1 MGGIAPGRDP
11 PSTPARAAAP
21 RGTARTVLLRETVLL
36 HETERT
42 RISRL
47 VLPTGPV
54 IRKEPL
60 GPDAPGR
67 LRHEREIL
75 DRLAGLPGIS
85 QLARD
90 GASAPASPDAIL
102 LVDVGGVALSERTLP
117 LDPAELLAL
126 AERLAQAL
134 AGMHRR
140 GVVHRD
146 VNPTN
151 VIVTADP
158 SAARRR
164 TAGGAGTGSLP
175 YLIDFALAAVVEASE
190 VRSAPPMFSGRREI
204 VGTVPYLAPE
214 LTGPTGRPVDQRAD
228 LYALG
233 ATLYELATGAPPF
246 GSGDPVRVLHDHRA
260 RVPTPP
266 STRNPKVSSE
276 LSGILLHLLEK
287 EPDDRYQSADGLEHD
302 LAELRRG
309 GRVAR
314 PGGHDVPARPLTP
327 SRLVGRDEEI
337 GDLRQAFADVMA
349 GRCSGVLLSG
359 VSGVGKTSLAA
370 ELRPIVAAHGGWFV
384 AGKFDQYRRDQEYD
398 GVRNAFRG
406 LSRLLLAEPE
416 AALTQLRDR
425 LLARLGATAG
435 LAAAVVPEL
444 GALLSVRAEPG
455 DPMTTQARAERSALE
470 VLRAVARPDRPLV
483 FFIDDLQWAG
493 RTPLGLVDQVFSGA
507 ETIEGLLLV
516 CAYREDALDPS
527 HPLTPLL
534 AAWGAQRIRPR
545 QLRLG
550 GLAPTGQAAMLTD
563 LLNLPPASAVELA
576 ELVATATRGNPY
588 ATVELIN
595 ALRHDGVLA
604 ADDGTWR
611 WDRAALRRRRAE
623 LFDVDALLTAHV
635 ATLPPATRALL
646 VAMACLAGQ
655 VELDLLAVA
664 VGLSS
669 DDVRRRLAPALAAG
683 LVVPAA
689 EDRESVRFYHD
700 RVRESVL
707 GGVSGPARR
716 DTELALARRLARR
729 PEFVDAAA
737 QQYLRVADAV
747 HAADERRGMGELF
760 RRAAVEAVVLGD
772 YVLAER
778 FLTAAV
784 PLADPADLEGLI
796 GLRTERHAALYC
808 QGRLDE
814 ADAEFRTIC
823 RLSACPA
830 QRSAATAVQV
840 MSLTNRSRGR
850 EAISLGL
857 GQLRRLGVAVPDPA
871 HLDEEIDRGFAEIYR
886 WIDETDEPADVHGSG
901 DGDAWQRAVGVVN
914 RLMPTAF
921 FYDQPMMVWLAVN
934 VLRIWAR
941 DGPDPRLLLPAGHIA
956 GALITRRGDYA
967 TAGRVMRR
975 ILDVARAG
983 AEEAEG
989 WEAEL
994 WDARFLY
1001 AVSAGHWFDALE
1013 DNLAEARRVLAGLI
1027 RVGHLQNAC
1036 WNYFG
1041 LLYNLLDCAPAL
1053 EEFVAQV
1060 DEALALAARTGNP
1073 HAEETFQSCRQLA
1086 RVLRGEVA
1094 ESTVDELTRETLL
1107 AGNPQAVAHMH
1118 ITRAIAAAI
1127 LDQPAD
1133 LARHTAA
1140 ALPFCSTTG
1149 SNYSMA
1155 IARVL
1160 RALALASRARATEG
1174 GERDAALA
1182 ELADL
1187 VAWLSARAAEAP
1199 ANFQHLLRLV
1209 EAERAWAAGDFQQAA
1224 YTFDLAQHD
1233 SHARSRPWHQ
1243 ALILERSAR
1252 FYLAHGMCEAG
1263 RSLLAAARRR
1273 YVQWG
1278 ATAKVSQLD
1287 WVNPTLCPEPAGAPR
1302 AGGSDE
1308 EVMGR
1313 RSTLA
1318 TGTIDLLGAVA
1329 ASQALSS
1336 ETSIAG
1342 LRARVEGILSEM
1354 TGATGVHLLLRDE
1367 DRRRW
1372 SVPDGAGTVVP
1383 LETAGRRGLVPSSV
1397 VRYAERTH
1405 EPVAVADATQD
1416 DRFRRDPYFA
1426 GLDRCS
1432 LSAVPILIRGEL
1444 RAMLLLENRMIRG
1457 AFSTER
1463 LEGIMLIAA
1472 QLTVSLD
1479 NALVYASLE
1488 RKVTERTRQLAA
1500 ANQRLEQLSV
1510 TDPLTGLANR
1520 RRLEDVLDSEWG
1532 RSAQRHTPLGL
1543 AMIDVDHFKGYND
1556 RFGHTAGD
1564 RCLQR
1569 VAACLRAN
1577 VRDTELAA
1585 RYGGEEFAIVMPNSD
1600 RDTATRLAGRL
1611 CHAVAELAE
1620 PHPSAQKAIVT
1631 VSVGAASVLPGPDG
1645 SVAKLIDLADAALYQ
1660 AKRDGRGRV
1669 SVADS

>member
-1 MGGIAPGRDP
+1 M
-11 PSTPARAAAP
+11 
-21 RGTARTVLLRETVLL
+21 LL

-90 GASAPASPDAIL
+90 GSQAPPDAIL
-102 LVDVGGVALSERTLP
+102 LVDVGGAPLSERTLP
-117 LDPAELLAL
+117 LDPAELLTL
-126 AERLAQAL
+126 AERLAQTL

-151 VIVTADP
+151 VIVTTDP
-158 SAARRR
+158 STARRR
-164 TAGGAGTGSLP
+164 TADGLAAGDTP
-175 YLIDFALAAVVEASE
+175 YLIDFALAGVVEASE
-190 VRSAPPMFSGRREI
+190 VRSAPPMFSGHREI

-214 LTGPTGRPVDQRAD
+214 LTGRTGRPVDQRAD

-246 GSGDPVRVLHDHRA
+246 GSGDPVRVLHDHRTRA
-260 RVPTPP
+260 PTPP
-266 STRNPKVSSE
+266 SALNPKVSPE

-302 LAELRRG
+302 LAELRSG

-314 PGGHDVPARPLTP
+314 PGRHDVPARPLTP

-337 GDLRQAFADVMA
+337 GDLRQAFDDVMA

-359 VSGVGKTSLAA
+359 VSGVGKTSLAD

-425 LLARLGATAG
+425 LLTRLGATAG

-444 GALLSVRAEPG
+444 GALLSVRAQAG
-455 DPMTTQARAERSALE
+455 DPMTTQARAEGCALG
-470 VLRAVARPDRPLV
+470 VLRAVARLDRPLV
-483 FFIDDLQWAG
+483 FFVDDLQWAG

-516 CAYREDALDPS
+516 CAYREDALDPP

-534 AAWGAQRIRPR
+534 AAWEAQRVRPR
-545 QLRLG
+545 RLRLG
-550 GLAPTGQAAMLTD
+550 GLAPAGQAAMLTD

-576 ELVATATRGNPY
+576 QLVATSTRGNPY

-595 ALRHDGVLA
+595 ALRHDGMLS

-611 WDRAALRRRRAE
+611 WDRAALRRRRSE

-635 ATLPPATRALL
+635 ATLPPATRELL
-646 VAMACLAGQ
+646 VAMACLAG
-655 VELDLLAVA
+655 EMRLDLLAVA
-664 VGLSS
+664 VGLPP
-669 DDVRRRLAPALAAG
+669 DDVRRRLAPALAGG

-689 EDRESVRFYHD
+689 EDRKSVRFYHD

-747 HAADERRGMGELF
+747 HEADERRRMGELF
-760 RRAAVEAVVLGD
+760 RQAAVEAVVLGD
-772 YVLAER
+772 YLLAER

-784 PLADPADLEGLI
+784 PLADPADVEGLI

-808 QGRLDE
+808 QGRLEE
-814 ADAEFRTIC
+814 ADAEFQAIC

-850 EAISLGL
+850 EAMSLGL

-886 WIDETDEPADVHGSG
+886 WIDQTDESADVRGSG
-901 DGDAWQRAVGVVN
+901 DGDDAWQRAVGIVN

-941 DGPDPRLLLPAGHIA
+941 DGPDPRLLVPAGHIA
-956 GALITRRGDYA
+956 GALITRRADYE

-983 AEEAEG
+983 ADEAEG

-1053 EEFVAQV
+1053 EDFAAQV

-1086 RVLRGEVA
+1086 SVLRGEVA

-1118 ITRAIAAAI
+1118 IARAIAAAI

-1160 RALALASRARATEG
+1160 RALALAARARATEA
-1174 GERDAALA
+1174 GERDAALV

-1187 VAWLSARAAEAP
+1187 VAWLTARAADAP

-1209 EAERAWAAGDFQQAA
+1209 EAERAWAGGDFQQAA

-1233 SHARSRPWHQ
+1233 SQARCRPWHQ

-1252 FYLAHGMCEAG
+1252 FYLAHGMYEAG
-1263 RSLLAAARRR
+1263 RSLLAAARHR
-1273 YVQWG
+1273 YGQWG
-1278 ATAKVSQLD
+1278 ATAKASQLD
-1287 WVNPTLCPEPAGAPR
+1287 WVNPTLCPEPAGAQL
-1302 AGGSDE
+1302 AGGPDE

-1318 TGTIDLLGAVA
+1318 TGTIDLLGVVA

-1336 ETSIAG
+1336 ETGIAG
-1342 LRARVEGILSEM
+1342 LRARVERILSEM

-1367 DRRRW
+1367 DRHRW

-1383 LETAGRRGLVPSSV
+1383 LEAAGRRGLVPSSV

-1463 LEGIMLIAA
+1463 LEGIMLIAG

-1520 RRLEDVLDSEWG
+1520 RRLEDVLGSEWG
-1532 RSAQRHTPLGL
+1532 RSEQQRTPLGL

-1569 VAACLRAN
+1569 VAACLLAN

-1585 RYGGEEFAIVMPNSD
+1585 RYGGEEFAIVMPDAD

-1620 PHPSAQKAIVT
+1620 PHPSAQEAIVT
-1631 VSVGAASVLPGPDG
+1631 VSVGAASVVPGPDG
-1645 SVAKLIDLADAALYQ
+1645 SVAKLVDLADAALYQ

-1669 SVADS
+1669 SVADP